1 MIDYAADLLGPEVA
15 KQPTETDY
23 ASELLGTPIAGQSYT
38 TLPKLTAAD
47 TAAEIVRQQDAGG
60 FPQGSR
66 KDRGF
71 FESMGD
77 MVTGNDRQ
85 TNATRN
91 LPELGTEIG
100 LGEFLGMDTR
110 VGLGDVRGLPVSA
123 AALTT
128 TDPVE
133 MVKILQEKAGD
144 RLSVRPDEAG
154 NIIVGLDG
162 REAVLNKPGFTPFDA
177 MQLGGFMAA
186 FTPASKAATAPT
198 ILGNMARVGGAS
210 AATQAGIEALQSS
223 QGGEFNPGDVALT
236 GVTAGAFQGAFQKLA
251 QSIPFLRQKIQQS
264 GITDDIRR
272 IYQQTAVK
280 LGMSADDV
288 TDDVIRNSVAG
299 TTQAITPEQG
309 LALSGEREFGI
320 PLTRGQR
327 SLDDAQLS
335 FEDRARVGLKG
346 ESAQRVMRGFEDET
360 QVPAINAARERIEST
375 IGGDGSLKPGS
386 VIREGVKTAERTADD
401 LVGDAYESVGKA
413 ELTGDGLKGLI
424 NSVRRSVMGTE
435 FDQNLPQTRTLLDE
449 VAKQKKI
456 MATFSGKGLRSVDL
470 NRLEQMRRRFNTAI
484 GAADNPSDKRQVTIM
499 KRAFDDYLDGAVQNA
514 LFTGDAAALESLKGA
529 RGLFSEYAKKFRAQ
543 PIRGKS
549 GRIVDRDEP
558 GQFIEKLIDA
568 DPTDEQVVN
577 AVFGASGMNKGSGA
591 AMAAR
596 FRDILGRDSEGW
608 TAIRRAALG
617 RIIQTNRNG
626 KGIEMVSGAKT
637 LSALDSAME
646 KNGTLMKELFTQDE
660 INMLK
665 RFAFHVKRTQAAPT
679 ISRENPSGTAQVAGK
694 ALAETVKQ
702 IGAAFALSGNP
713 LVTLTT
719 TGASI
724 IKPITAAGKASAA
737 VRPFSQL
744 QQVKPAIVAGAIAAE
759 Q

>member
-1 MIDYAADLLGPEVA
+1 MSDLDLSFVVRKKDIDKPVANGALDLSFAD
-15 KQPTETDY
+15 
-23 ASELLGTPIAGQSYT
+23 S
-38 TLPKLTAAD
+38 PKLTAVQ
-47 TAAEIVRQQDAGG
+47 TASRIVSSQDAGE
-60 FPQGSR
+60 FPQGARNERGVWDKAGDVISGA
-66 KDRGF
+66 DR
-71 FESMGD
+71 
-77 MVTGNDRQ
+77 R

-91 LPELGTEIG
+91 LPELGSEIG
-100 LGEFLGMDTR
+100 LDEFLGLKGASER
-110 VGLGDVRGLPVSA
+110 FQSVPFGA

-144 RLSVRPDEAG
+144 KLTVRPDEAG

-198 ILGNMARVGGAS
+198 ILGNMARVAGAS
-210 AATQAGIEALQSS
+210 AATQAGIETLQSS
-223 QGGEFNPGDVALT
+223 QGGDFNPGDVALT
-236 GVTAGAFQGAFQKLA
+236 AATAGAFQGAFQKLA
-251 QSIPFLRQKIQQS
+251 QSIPMLRQKIAQS

-299 TTQAITPEQG
+299 TTQAVTPEQG
-309 LALSGEREFGI
+309 LAIAGEREFGI
-320 PLTRGQR
+320 PLTKGQR

-346 ESAQRVMRGFEDET
+346 EQSQRVMRGFEDET
-360 QVPAINAARERIEST
+360 QVPAINAAKERIET
-375 IGGDGSLKPGS
+375 TLGGDVTKPGS
-386 VIREGVKTAERTADD
+386 VIRSGVREAERAADD
-401 LVGDAYESVGKA
+401 LVGDAYEQVGKA
-413 ELTGDGLKGLI
+413 ALTVDGLKGLAKTVK
-424 NSVRRSVMGTE
+424 NSVRGTE
-435 FDQNLPQTRTLLDE
+435 FDQALPQTKSMLAE
-449 VAKQKKI
+449 VTQTQKILK
-456 MATFSGKGLRSVDL
+456 AFAGKGLKGPDL

-499 KRAFDDYLDGAVQNA
+499 KRAFDDYLDSAVQNA
-514 LFTGDAAALESLKGA
+514 LFTGDDAALESLKGA
-529 RGLFSEYAKKFRAQ
+529 RGLFAEYAKKFRAQ
-543 PIRGKS
+543 PVRGKS

>member
-1 MIDYAADLLGPEVA
+1 MSDLDLSFVVRKKDIDKPVANGALDLSFAD
-15 KQPTETDY
+15 
-23 ASELLGTPIAGQSYT
+23 S
-38 TLPKLTAAD
+38 PKLTAVQ
-47 TAAEIVRQQDAGG
+47 TASRIVSSQDAGE
-60 FPQGSR
+60 FPQGARNERGVWDKAGDVISGA
-66 KDRGF
+66 DR
-71 FESMGD
+71 
-77 MVTGNDRQ
+77 R

-91 LPELGTEIG
+91 LPELGSEIG
-100 LGEFLGMDTR
+100 LDEFLGLKGASER
-110 VGLGDVRGLPVSA
+110 FQSVPFGA

-144 RLSVRPDEAG
+144 KLTVRPDEAG

-198 ILGNMARVGGAS
+198 ILGNMARVAGAS
-210 AATQAGIEALQSS
+210 AATQAGIETLQSS
-223 QGGEFNPGDVALT
+223 QGGDFNPGDVALT
-236 GVTAGAFQGAFQKLA
+236 AATAGAFQGAFQKLA
-251 QSIPFLRQKIQQS
+251 QSIPMLRQKIAQS

-299 TTQAITPEQG
+299 TTQAVTPEQG
-309 LALSGEREFGI
+309 LAIAGEREFGI
-320 PLTRGQR
+320 PLTKGQR

-346 ESAQRVMRGFEDET
+346 EQSQRVMRGFEDET
-360 QVPAINAARERIEST
+360 QVPAINAAKERIET
-375 IGGDGSLKPGS
+375 TLGGDVTKPGS
-386 VIREGVKTAERTADD
+386 VIREGVREAERTADD
-401 LVGDAYESVGKA
+401 MVDSAYKNVEQLGKV
-413 ELTGDGLKGLI
+413 ELTGEGLKGLI

-435 FDQNLPQTRTLLDE
+435 FDQNLPQTRAMLDE
-449 VAKQKKI
+449 IAKQKQIFK
-456 MATFSGKGLRSVDL
+456 TFSGKGLRSADL
-470 NRLEQMRRRFNTAI
+470 NRLEQMRRRVNTAI

-499 KRAFDDYLDGAVQNA
+499 KRAFDDYLDSAVQNS
-514 LFTGDAAALESLKGA
+514 LFTGDDAALESMKGA
-529 RGLFSEYAKKFRAQ
+529 RGLFAEYAKKFRAQ
-543 PIRGKS
+543 PVRGKS

-577 AVFGASGMNKGSGA
+577 AVFGASGMSKGSGA
-591 AMAAR
+591 AMASR

-608 TAIRRAALG
+608 AAIRRAALG

-702 IGAAFALSGNP
+702 IGAAFALTGNP